1 MSQKIEIMA
10 PVGSW
15 ESLTAAISAGADSIY
30 FGVQGLNM
38 RSASSV
44 NFSLDDLHT
53 IVERCHRHGV
63 KSYLTLNTVL
73 YDQDLEYMNQV
84 LDAAALSKV
93 TAVIIADQSAMLA
106 ARRRGLEVH
115 ISTQVN
121 ISNIEAVE
129 FYSQWADVVV
139 LARELQLPQVRYI
152 YDQIRERDIR
162 GPLGELVRIEMFAH
176 GALCM
181 AVSGKC
187 YLSLHEAWKSANRG
201 SCRQIC
207 RRQYHVQ
214 DIETGA
220 ELEVDNKYIL
230 SPKDL
235 STIEFLGEMVN
246 SGVRVLKIEGR
257 ARGAEYVKRVCES
270 YRQALNLIEREEYT
284 PEAAHEIYDRL
295 CEVFNRGFW
304 GGYYLGHKVGKE
316 FGEWTSSYGSSAT
329 RTKVYI
335 GRVTNF
341 FNRINVAEIELQSGD
356 LSVGDSLLITG
367 ETTGAAELI
376 CSEIR
381 LPHGDGVDK
390 ALKGGK
396 CSIPTGDIALRRGD
410 KVYRW

>member
-1 MSQKIEIMA
+1 MTQGVEIMA

-15 ESLTAAISAGADSIY
+15 ESLSAAIDSGADSVY

-44 NFSLDDLHT
+44 NFSMDDMLT
-53 IVERCHRHGV
+53 IANRCREAGI

-73 YDQDLEYMNQV
+73 YDSDLEYMHEV
-84 LDAAALSKV
+84 LDAAVRSEV
-93 TAVIIADQSAMLA
+93 TAVIIADQAAMLA
-106 ARRRGLEVH
+106 ARARGLEVH

-121 ISNIEAVE
+121 ISNIEAVA
-129 FYSQWADVVV
+129 FYAQWADVVV
-139 LARELQLPQVRYI
+139 LARELDLAKVKYI
-152 YDQIRERDIR
+152 YEQIALRDIR
-162 GPLGELVRIEMFAH
+162 GPKGELVRIEMFAH

-187 YLSLHEAWKSANRG
+187 YLSLHEAWRSANRG
-201 SCRQIC
+201 ACRQIC
-207 RRQYHVQ
+207 RRKYQVK

-220 ELEVDNKYIL
+220 ELQIDNQYIL

-235 STIEFLGEMVN
+235 STIEFLSEMIS

-270 YRQALNLIEREEYT
+270 YRTALDFIAKEQYS
-284 PEAAHEIYDRL
+284 PEKAAELETGLR
-295 CEVFNRGFW
+295 EVFNRGFW
-304 GGYYLGHKVGKE
+304 GGYYLGHTGKGE

-335 GRVTNF
+335 GRVSNF
-341 FNRINVAEIELQSGD
+341 FNKINVAEIELQAGD

-367 ETTGAAELI
+367 ETTGAFETTCTELR
-376 CSEIR
+376 ET
-381 LPHGDGVDK
+381 
-390 ALKGGK
+390 KGSNVQKVTKGNR
-396 CSIPTGDIALRRGD
+396 CSIPTGSQPLRRGD
-410 KVYRW
+410 KVYIF